1 MNLFSSG
8 KVKYLLFP
16 LLIAIAGLILN
27 KNLKHIE
34 DEPVMHQAPW
44 ALTVAVAKSGS
55 VSSGFPALG
64 RVHSSSEV
72 RISPQISGRIL
83 ALGPRAG
90 GKVNQG
96 DLLVHLDT
104 RELEASRDALKS
116 TLSSAI
122 AVAQHDSRELKREQ
136 KLFHEGGSA
145 ASAVEQ
151 WQTKVRG
158 DRAKVRSLKEQIHQ
172 MDVKISY
179 GHIQSPITAAISQR
193 QAEIGDT
200 AMPGKIIYILSARQ
214 GGRVVVPVPLQT
226 LTRIQAGGE
235 VEMSHANQSMMARI
249 TRINPTLDQQAMGSL
264 EVDLPVRPFGL
275 PDGAHIPARVLT
287 RSLHDATIVPRNALL
302 PAADNHQR
310 ALFTVIPAGDGYALK
325 KVMLQVPL
333 CGTEGCAVR
342 GDIQPGAWV
351 VTGHGSVL
359 LKLHDG
365 DAVLLPEQ
373 FRNDM
378 PGKDLPGG
386 DLSGQARAAS

>member
-1 MNLFSSG
+1 MSLFSSG
-8 KVKYLLFP
+8 KLKFLLFP
-16 LLIAIAGLILN
+16 LFIAAAAVILN

-44 ALTVAVAKSGS
+44 ALPVAVATTGS

-64 RVHSSSEV
+64 RVQSSSEV
-72 RISPQISGRIL
+72 RIAPQISGRIL

-90 GKVNQG
+90 GKVNKG

-116 TLSSAI
+116 KLVSAI
-122 AVAQHDSRELKREQ
+122 AVAEHDSRELKREQ
-136 KLFHEGGSA
+136 QLFKEGGSA

-158 DRAKVRSLKEQIHQ
+158 DRANVRSLREQVHQ
-172 MDVKISY
+172 IEVKISY
-179 GHIQSPITAAISQR
+179 GHIQSPISAAVSQR

-226 LTRIQAGGE
+226 LTRIQPGGI
-235 VEMSHANQSMMARI
+235 VVLSHADQTMLGHI

-264 EVDLPVRPFGL
+264 EIDLPVRPFNL
-275 PDGAHIPARVLT
+275 PDGAHVPARVLT
-287 RSLHDATIVPRNALL
+287 RSIDDAVIVPRNALL
-302 PAADNHQR
+302 PAADDHQR
-310 ALFTVIPAGDGYALK
+310 VLFKLIPAGDGFVLK
-325 KVMLQVPL
+325 KVRLEVQL
-333 CGTEGCAVR
+333 CGAEGCAVR
-342 GDIQPGAWV
+342 GDIQSGTRV

-359 LKLHDG
+359 LKLSDG
-365 DAVLLPEQ
+365 DAVLP
-373 FRNDM
+373 
-378 PGKDLPGG
+378 
-386 DLSGQARAAS
+386 QAVVGHNGAAS